1 MNSLTLENR
10 VQNLLSSTCGFF
22 QLYFYKNLFDPDE
35 RSKVLDHQKLTEN
48 TLETIINEI
57 FSTDVNENEYLLK
70 ISKKSIT
77 YNLLFLLE
85 KESVKMNNLS
95 FIPSHGLREIYLEP
109 RNMHWY
115 MCDSSFY
122 DRKKEIPFFKLILD
136 MKSLCMRYYMHISLR
151 PFENIWHHIL
161 ISDFNKLT
169 SSLILSFEKIKSL
182 SEELFYTGDIE
193 TNSYCIE
200 VYHDFVNNIPR
211 DFFISESSEIKWILN
226 Y

>member
-1 MNSLTLENR
+1 
-10 VQNLLSSTCGFF
+10 
-22 QLYFYKNLFDPDE
+22 
-35 RSKVLDHQKLTEN
+35 
-48 TLETIINEI
+48 
-57 FSTDVNENEYLLK
+57 
-70 ISKKSIT
+70 
-77 YNLLFLLE
+77 
-85 KESVKMNNLS
+85 MNNLS

-109 RNMHWY
+109 RNMHWHMY
-115 MCDSSFY
+115 DSSFY

-151 PFENIWHHIL
+151 PFENIWHNIL

-182 SEELFYTGDIE
+182 SEELFCTGDTE
-193 TNSYCIE
+193 TNSYCRE
-200 VYHDFVNNIPR
+200 VYHNFVNNIPR